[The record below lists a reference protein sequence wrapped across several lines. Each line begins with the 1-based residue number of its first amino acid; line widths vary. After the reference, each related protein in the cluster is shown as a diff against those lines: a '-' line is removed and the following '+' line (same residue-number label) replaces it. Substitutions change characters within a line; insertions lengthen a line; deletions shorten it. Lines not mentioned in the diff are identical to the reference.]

1 MSLRKTHPLI
11 LLLYYL
17 FIFGLTMFSTNTWV
31 LLMSLISAIIIG
43 QVLKPRVLKFKKII
57 VFVLAFFLLLLIN
70 LLLYQE
76 GEEVLFDIPYLR
88 VTKESLFYGLNLSFL
103 ILAIIFWFDSYN
115 ILMTSDKFLYLS
127 GRIMPATSL
136 VLSMGLKYL
145 PILLKQAER
154 IKEAQIALGDSSQGR
169 WSKLKKQF
177 KIYVALLSWSLE
189 NSLDTAAAMKA
200 RGYGLSKRTSY
211 QIFNFRFQDLLLIVF
226 IVLCTSVAIFGQLK
240 ELSILYLIGTGILFV
255 LGIFLEIKEQL
266 KWNYLK
272 SKI

>member
-1 MSLRKTHPLI
+1 
-11 LLLYYL
+11 
-17 FIFGLTMFSTNTWV
+17 
-31 LLMSLISAIIIG
+31 
-43 QVLKPRVLKFKKII
+43 
-57 VFVLAFFLLLLIN
+57 
-70 LLLYQE
+70 
-76 GEEVLFDIPYLR
+76 
-88 VTKESLFYGLNLSFL
+88 
-103 ILAIIFWFDSYN
+103 
-115 ILMTSDKFLYLS
+115 
-127 GRIMPATSL
+127 
-136 VLSMGLKYL
+136 MGLKYL